1 MAFVK
6 EFRKFKDEMPEW
18 EYFNS
23 LGIRKISG
31 MELLKHTASMV
42 VDRERNYYL
51 ECRGLVWDE
60 NICQNE
66 GFYTLILD
74 GMLIELRVIDA
85 CCSDEMK
92 IYRENHWYVK
102 RIDIINEEIKE
113 KFSKEEIFELVREA
127 FVAESTIDPEIPKKR
142 GVIEIVFEEDMEM
155 NW

>member
-51 ECRGLVWDE
+51 ECRGLVYDD
-60 NICQNE
+60 NICHDV

-74 GMLIELRVIDA
+74 GLLIELRVIDA
-85 CCSDEMK
+85 WCNDSTK
-92 IYRENHWYVK
+92 QYIENHWYVK
-102 RIDIINEEIKE
+102 KIDIIDKEIKE
-113 KFSKEEIFELVREA
+113 KFSKEEIIELIREA
-127 FVAESTIDPEIPKKR
+127 FVAKSALDP
-142 GVIEIVFEEDMEM
+142 
-155 NW
+155 